1 MCAKYENMWMLD
13 DVDNDGDD
21 VETNGELFCCMVDQ
35 RKALR
40 LISNWAYC
48 HVFTIANLRHFVSRI

>member
-21 VETNGELFCCMVDQ
+21 VETNGELFVVW
-35 RKALR
+35 LT
-40 LISNWAYC
+40 NE
-48 HVFTIANLRHFVSRI
+48 RH

>member
-1 MCAKYENMWMLD
+1 MLD